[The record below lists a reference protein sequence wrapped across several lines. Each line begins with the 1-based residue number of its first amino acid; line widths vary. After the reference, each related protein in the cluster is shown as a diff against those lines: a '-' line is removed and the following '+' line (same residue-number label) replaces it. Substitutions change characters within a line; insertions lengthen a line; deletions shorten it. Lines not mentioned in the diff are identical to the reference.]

1 MDTMSFG
8 YTEYDPS
15 QTPHNETLFTLA
27 NGYLGLRGDFEEV
40 EGTYHKGTYINGFYD
55 SEPIIYGESAYGYEP
70 NHETILNLP
79 DPKRIELEV
88 EGLPFSLTRG
98 VVNSSSRFLDF
109 RTGILTRTVDWS
121 SAQGDRIRIR
131 TERMVSFADKHCAI
145 ISYTVEPLNR
155 ALIIKLTSFLDIGVR
170 NRTSREDPRIGSKFT
185 SKPLVVEQFSIE
197 DETLNFFAKTRNSGL
212 TLYGCAFHETSK
224 EALERVPSDRDL
236 SLSYTF
242 RLGKGE
248 QVTLQKFVAYT
259 TEDDSAPFRARRCAQ
274 EGFASYAKKQ
284 EEYLSEF
291 WNAGRILI
299 EGDESSEQAL
309 QFNIFHLLQSCGRD
323 GLSSMPA
330 KGLTGEGYE
339 GHYFWDTEAYAL
351 PMFCYL
357 KPSLAKSLL
366 DFRHTMLPK
375 ARQRARTMS
384 LKGALFPWRTISGEE
399 CSAYYPAGTAQYHID
414 ADILYAV
421 EKYLAATAEEVP
433 LEYAEMAI
441 ETARMWLSL
450 GCFIDGEFCINE
462 VTGPDEYTAC
472 VNNNTYTNLMAQNN
486 LKFAIKVVESYQAK
500 DKMLPLAVGTDEL
513 EEWKRAQGAMR
524 IPFDR
529 NLGIYVQDDSFLS
542 KADWPFAT
550 TPKDKYPLLLNFHPL
565 VIYRHR
571 VLKQPDLV
579 LAQFF
584 LSGLF
589 TKAERI
595 RNFLFYESYTTGDS
609 SLSHCIQSIMASDS
623 FQSLKAWTYF
633 KKTVRLDIDD
643 IHGNSV
649 DGIHTASMAG
659 SWMAVVYGFAG
670 FRDWKG
676 TFSFDPKLP
685 SAWKSLT
692 FCLTLHASV
701 LKVSIRSDEVSYTL
715 MTKGKL
721 SLVHRNESFTLN
733 KDESRTFSL
742 RPKLGGV
749 LFDLDGVLCDTAH
762 LHYKAW
768 KKVCE
773 ENQLHFDRQ
782 VNKRLLGVSREA
794 SLQIILDHN
803 EVQWPEGKRR
813 EVLKQKNDA
822 YVASLDTITADD
834 LFPGVL
840 ALFADLKKQ
849 GVKIA
854 LASASRNARSVCKR
868 LGILDHF
875 DAIADISSVQKP
887 KPEAD
892 IFLVAS
898 EQIGVWYPDCI
909 GIEDAKA
916 GIEAIKRAG
925 MKAVGIGSEGDLPG
939 SDLVLGSTQ
948 ELTLDLLKQVIDGAV
963 GQ

>member
-27 NGYLGLRGDFEEV
+27 NGYLGLRGDFEEA

-55 SEPIIYGESAYGYEP
+55 SEPIVYGESAYGFAP

-88 EGLPFSLTRG
+88 GSLPFSLKRG
-98 VVNSSSRFLDF
+98 VVNSSSRLLNY
-109 RTGILTRTVDWS
+109 RTGILTRLVDWS
-121 SAQGDRIRIR
+121 SAQGDRVRIT
-131 TERMVSFADKHCAI
+131 TERMVSFEEKHCAI
-145 ISYTVEPLNR
+145 ITYTVEAVDN
-155 ALIIKLTSFLDIGVR
+155 ALTIKVTSFLDIGVK
-170 NRTSREDPRIGSKFT
+170 NRSSEEDPRVGSKFT
-185 SKPLVVEQFSIE
+185 SKPLIIE
-197 DETLNFFAKTRNSGL
+197 NFYLEEEALNFAAKTRNSDL
-212 TLYGCAFHETSK
+212 SLYGSAFHTTSK
-224 EALERVPSDRDL
+224 EALEVTPSERDL
-236 SLSYTF
+236 ALSYTF
-242 RLGKGE
+242 DLAKGE
-248 QVTLQKFVAYT
+248 SVTLSKFIAYT

-274 EGFASYAKKQ
+274 EGFASYAEKQ
-284 EEYLSEF
+284 EEFLSEF
-291 WNAGRILI
+291 WGVARILI
-299 EGDESSEQAL
+299 EGDKRSEQAL

-323 GLSSMPA
+323 GKTSMAA

-357 KPSLAKSLL
+357 KADIAKALL
-366 DFRHTMLPK
+366 DYRHSILPK
-375 ARQRARTMS
+375 ARKRAETMS
-384 LKGALFPWRTISGEE
+384 LTGALFPWRTISGEE
-399 CSAYYPAGTAQYHID
+399 CSAYYPAGTAQYHIN
-414 ADILYAV
+414 ADIIYAV
-421 EKYLAATAEEVP
+421 EKYLSATG
-433 LEYAEMAI
+433 LEAPSSYVEMAI
-441 ETARMWLSL
+441 ESARMYMSL
-450 GCFIDGEFCINE
+450 GCFIDGQFCINE

-472 VNNNTYTNLMAQNN
+472 VNNNTYTNLMAQNT
-486 LKFAIKVVESYQAK
+486 LRFAIKMVGQYQKK
-500 DKMLPLAVGTDEL
+500 DRMLPLVLEPDEL
-513 EEWKRAQGAMR
+513 DSWKEAAEAMK
-524 IPFDR
+524 ISFDKQQ
-529 NLGIYVQDDSFLS
+529 GIYPQDDSFLS
-542 KADWPFAT
+542 KADWPFAK
-550 TPKDKYPLLLNFHPL
+550 TPKDKHPLLLHFHPL

-595 RNFLFYESYTTGDS
+595 RNFSFYEPYTTGDS

-643 IHGNSV
+643 IQGNSV

-659 SWMAVVYGFAG
+659 SWMATIYGFAG

-685 SAWKSLT
+685 AVWQGLS
-692 FCLTLHASV
+692 FCLTLHGCL
-701 LKVSIRSDEVSYTL
+701 LKVGIRDDEATYSL
-715 MTKGKL
+715 MTGTAL
-721 SLVHRNESFTLN
+721 SLVHRNETFTLN

-768 KKVCE
+768 KKVSE
-773 ENQLHFDRQ
+773 ENQLHFDRE
-782 VNKRLLGVSREA
+782 VNKGLLGVSREA
-794 SLQIILDHN
+794 SLQVILEHN
-803 EVQWPEGKRR
+803 DVTWPKEKCS
-813 EVLKQKNDA
+813 EVLKRKNDA
-822 YVASLDTITADD
+822 YVASLDTITPGD

-840 ALFADLKKQ
+840 VLLADLKKH
-849 GVKIA
+849 GIKVA
-854 LASASRNARSVCKR
+854 LASASRNARTVCEK

-875 DAIADISSVQKP
+875 DAIADIASVQQP
-887 KPEAD
+887 KPEPD
-892 IFLVAS
+892 IFLAAS
-898 EQIGVWYPDCI
+898 EQIGVWYTDCV
-909 GIEDAKA
+909 GVEDAKA

-925 MKAVGIGSEGDLPG
+925 MSAVGIGEELDLPG
-939 SDLVLGSTQ
+939 SDLVLAGTEQ
-948 ELTLDLLKQVIDGAV
+948 LTVEVLKQVIEDSV
-963 GQ
+963 G